1 MRSTVSATHDRQ
13 RVRYERSVL
22 SWRLGAAALAAFVAL
37 AVAAMLAACGGGSPA
52 PAATVTITAT
62 PRASSSASPTPG
74 ASATSATVSAQLV
87 VAVASGPKA
96 NGISVV
102 NATGKVKQLVAPSGG
117 PISDLAWAPDGQR
130 LAFLRAVSDT
140 DSTSSLFV
148 YNVPRKLLYQV
159 GAGISP
165 ATIQSFA
172 WLGATQL
179 VECYFPVG
187 ATTYRANGTLY
198 VRDIAKSSGQALK
211 DSGGHLV
218 KGSSVSASADGV
230 HLAFVTYGAKSGGM
244 IAEKLHLYEAA
255 DLAVTTVATG
265 SAPAQDDGDQFTY
278 PAISPDGSLIATEQ
292 TGSDIGFGLTVYGA
306 DGAKHLQTGSLV
318 WPSPVSWTSYGPRLA
333 FSGGVASG
341 GGENDALNVWAPGAS
356 TATRI
361 LTVAKLPV
369 TSLAFTPK
377 ASQIAY
383 AVAKT
388 SGLQSTLWIVDSD
401 GSNRHLLLGD
411 GSSPA
416 WAVAR
421 VAFP

>member
-198 VRDIAKSSGQALK
+198 VRDIAKSWGRPSKTAAATWSK
-211 DSGGHLV
+211 AR
-218 KGSSVSASADGV
+218 ASRRRPTACTSP
-230 HLAFVTYGAKSGGM
+230 LSPTAPSR
-244 IAEKLHLYEAA
+244 AA
-255 DLAVTTVATG
+255 
-265 SAPAQDDGDQFTY
+265 
-278 PAISPDGSLIATEQ
+278 
-292 TGSDIGFGLTVYGA
+292 
-306 DGAKHLQTGSLV
+306 
-318 WPSPVSWTSYGPRLA
+318 
-333 FSGGVASG
+333 
-341 GGENDALNVWAPGAS
+341 
-356 TATRI
+356 
-361 LTVAKLPV
+361 
-369 TSLAFTPK
+369 
-377 ASQIAY
+377 
-383 AVAKT
+383 
-388 SGLQSTLWIVDSD
+388 
-401 GSNRHLLLGD
+401 
-411 GSSPA
+411 
-416 WAVAR
+416 
-421 VAFP
+421 